1 MISKVISGQSF
12 TRLCEYLCKDQTRA
26 LVVGSQGVRDY
37 NYVLMAKDFERQ
49 RGMNRNVKSPV
60 LHMILSYYP
69 GEQISDELMAKIGK
83 EYLELHGIKNTQY
96 AIIKHTDRS
105 HLHSHIIV
113 NRIDNYGKT
122 IKDNWIG
129 YKGKKIAQA
138 LTLEYGLRLSEK
150 KTPELTKLER
160 RNEYEI
166 NRFAIYQIIH
176 ERLPKCRNLED
187 LKTRLEE
194 QNIQML
200 YKFKSSTHEIQG
212 VSFQMGNFKYKGSE
226 IDRLFSYSN
235 LKKSIA
241 RNLTSKQQNT
251 QSGSLSIR
259 QRKSHRQKTDLPDE
273 LMRPDQS
280 EDHVPIELKKKKR
293 RLRL

>member
-69 GEQISDELMAKIGK
+69 GEQISNELMAKIGK
-83 EYLELHGIKNTQY
+83 EYLELHGIKNTQF

-138 LTLEYGLRLSEK
+138 LTLQYGLRLAEN

-176 ERLPKCRNLED
+176 EILPKCRILED

-200 YKFKSSTHEIQG
+200 YKFKSSTHDIQG
-212 VSFQMGNFKYKGSE
+212 VSFQMGNLKYKGSE

-235 LKKSIA
+235 LKKSIGG
-241 RNLTSKQQNT
+241 NFTSKQQNT

-280 EDHVPIELKKKKR
+280 QDHVPIELKKKKR